1 MLICYLKND
10 KVLDFDGECD
20 YVSLKYDGRIAEF
33 RLSPIESASICAII
47 PVENILY
54 IKRESANE

>member
-33 RLSPIESASICAII
+33 RLSPIEGASTCAIV

-54 IKRESANE
+54 IERKES